1 MEASVKSNRAMSA
14 TKSDGA
20 ASRKRAWYLWH
31 TKAFPLLAALLTSA
45 AVRMADGGGLASKA
59 CLALTVYFFVYR
71 KLPYKKFKGEEI
83 NWTNGKLSFLIFA
96 FLMGVRTLKK
106 T

>member
-1 MEASVKSNRAMSA
+1 MSA

-20 ASRKRAWYLWH
+20 ASRKRAWYIWH
-31 TKAFPLLAALLTSA
+31 TKAFPLLAALLLSA

-71 KLPYKKFKGEEI
+71 KLPYKKFKGEE
-83 NWTNGKLSFLIFA
+83 NNFLKW
-96 FLMGVRTLKK
+96 VRTLQKNETK
-106 T
+106 ILAITVLFKQI